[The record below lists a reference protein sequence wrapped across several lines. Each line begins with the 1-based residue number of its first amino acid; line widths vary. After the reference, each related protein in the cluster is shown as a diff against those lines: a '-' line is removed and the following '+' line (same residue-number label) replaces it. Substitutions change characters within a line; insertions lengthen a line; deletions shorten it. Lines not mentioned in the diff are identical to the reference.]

1 MQRKIPTRSILFLSL
16 IQIGL
21 LLLLILFVMNRFFE
35 GRSAGSGAVP
45 RRSSNGPKSGCMR
58 RFCVPSVPW
67 ARLSTRSESW
77 GGTPPGRGAAAV
89 YPGGWSAAGAVLD
102 RGDLGWLALGR
113 TASGSGG
120 DCRCGRTALPCRPA
134 HVVCPLRSG
143 TVCPADGGPAPALCG
158 GVAGAHPVLL
168 INPIQNKKSRGRA
181 AFGFLCWYAGNQSG
195 CLPMEARISRLMASS
210 PGSNSCPDSA
220 MSQR

>member
-67 ARLSTRSESW
+67 ARSSTRSESW

-102 RGDLGWLALGR
+102 RG
-113 TASGSGG
+113 GSGLAG
-120 DCRCGRTALPCRPA
+120 AGANSFGQRRRLPMRTNSAALPTGACGLPS
-134 HVVCPLRSG
+134 PEW
-143 TVCPADGGPAPALCG
+143 DGMPC
-158 GVAGAHPVLL
+158 
-168 INPIQNKKSRGRA
+168 
-181 AFGFLCWYAGNQSG
+181 
-195 CLPMEARISRLMASS
+195 
-210 PGSNSCPDSA
+210 
-220 MSQR
+220 